1 MNEQTL
7 GSLSAIQDFEY
18 TPYIAESISLTG
30 ITGIDRTN
38 PVSVYSGGIPIEFIA
53 MGLVGLASAA
63 LLYLNRKKLKKF
75 FR

>member
-38 PVSVYSGGIPIEFIA
+38 PVSVYSGGIPISTIIGCLLA
-53 MGLVGLASAA
+53 TGGLAI
-63 LLYLNRKKLKKF
+63 LYLNRKKIKRLFK
-75 FR
+75 